1 MRRLDKHGKEL
12 ATTINHEI
20 VRRPLLQHPFR
31 GAWQIQ
37 YRAIYIASWGI
48 ISICTF
54 RICNS
59 CWSQGFS
66 TTSSGMQKIAK
77 AFRSMATAFLS
88 QIYEK

>member
-54 RICNS
+54 AYVIHVGAR
-59 CWSQGFS
+59 GFLRPVVECR
-66 TTSSGMQKIAK
+66 K
-77 AFRSMATAFLS
+77 
-88 QIYEK
+88 